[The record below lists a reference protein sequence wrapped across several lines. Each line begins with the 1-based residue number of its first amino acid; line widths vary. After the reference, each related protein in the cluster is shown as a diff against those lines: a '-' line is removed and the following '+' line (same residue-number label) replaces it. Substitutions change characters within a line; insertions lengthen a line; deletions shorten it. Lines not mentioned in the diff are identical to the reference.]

1 MLAVVVAVLWGAN
14 FIAIHV
20 GLEYFPPVFLA
31 GLRMLVL
38 AVPAVLLVPRPR
50 VPLRWL
56 VGYGLGFGTLQF
68 LFLFLAMYAGMPAG
82 LASLVLQASGPF
94 TLVLGAILL
103 REEVTRRQWAG
114 IGVAV
119 AGLATI
125 ALARAQSAALLPV
138 VLTLLGALGWAAGN
152 LCNRLA
158 QRGAQAER
166 ASAQR
171 GAQAERASAQ
181 WDGATVNPLH
191 LTMWMTV
198 VPPVPLLAAS
208 AVVEGP
214 GAGWAAVGAMVTW
227 DGLPGLGALVYLSVV
242 ATVLAAGIWTG
253 LMRRYPAGLVAPH
266 SLLVPVVG
274 MTLAMV
280 LLGERPSV
288 VELLA
293 GAVVV
298 GGVLAASAP
307 SRRRAPAEPAATVG

>member
-1 MLAVVVAVLWGAN
+1 MRDRCLAVVVAVLWGAN

-38 AVPAVLLVPRPR
+38 AVPAVLFVPRPR

-56 VGYGLGFGTLQF
+56 LGYGLGFGTLQF
-68 LFLFLAMYAGMPAG
+68 LFLFLGMYAGMPTG

-94 TLVLGAILL
+94 TLVLGALLL
-103 REEVTRRQWAG
+103 REKVTGRQWAG

-138 VLTLLGALGWAAGN
+138 VLTLLGALGWAIGN

-158 QRGAQAER
+158 QR
-166 ASAQR
+166 
-171 GAQAERASAQ
+171 
-181 WDGATVNPLH
+181 DGTDVDPLH
-191 LTMWMTV
+191 LTLWMTV

-214 GAGWAAVGAMVTW
+214 ATGWVATAAIFTR

-242 ATVLAAGIWTG
+242 ATVLAAGIWTV

-274 MTLAMV
+274 MACAMA
-280 LLGERPSV
+280 LLGERPAV
-288 VELLA
+288 VELVA

-298 GGVLAASAP
+298 GGVLVASAP
-307 SRRRAPAEPAATVG
+307 GRGRSERSLATVRE